1 MTFWRKLRSILPSYR
16 AARER
21 DMHDELESLKAMAG
35 RNELGNLTLVAEDA
49 RRVWTAVWIEQLLQD
64 LRYALRTLR
73 RSPGFTV
80 VVILTLALAIGMS
93 TSVFSVL
100 NAVLLRPISYPNGGR
115 LLWVTTFDKQWNEE
129 WVSAWDFKNWQ
140 EQATSF
146 DGMVSYDTLDLNIS
160 TPQGLIPTRLAL
172 VSQDFWKLSGARPAL
187 GRLPVEGEEHVI
199 VLSNGL
205 FERWLH
211 SDVAAIGK
219 VAVEVE
225 DRPHTVIGVLPRDFR
240 FEFPAHFGGLDDENV
255 DFYGSPL
262 PYGRGRGV
270 SSVVGSLKPGISI
283 DRARGELAAIRQR
296 IAADNPRR
304 EATEMEL
311 RVIPLLEK
319 RTGHVYTAV
328 WLLFGA
334 VLFVL
339 FVACANIAN
348 LLLARASVR
357 QKEISIRGSLGA
369 GPLRVLRQFLVE
381 SSLLVLAGGLS
392 GLLLARGSIAL
403 IVRLSA
409 KALPRLPEATMD
421 FRVLLFA
428 LGASILPAILFGLT
442 PMIALGRTNL
452 QYGLKDAAKGVSTWR
467 GGLRARRLLVAC
479 ELAFA
484 LVLLAG
490 AGLMVKSF
498 LRMYAHPDGFEPE
511 NILVMKIELSGPR
524 YFGTASPQKAYVDEA
539 LRRIRPIPGVRSA
552 TVIVRGE
559 SPLEWENMP
568 RLEQAGGEPPLIA
581 INGTSAEF
589 ADVMGTRLVKGR
601 WFKDGEQAMVINES
615 LARRDFGSV
624 DPIGKRIDG
633 IGPVVG
639 ILSDLKYIKL
649 DQSAEPEV
657 YLPFSPTGRGD
668 LLRTSLVVRT
678 AVNPMTIA
686 PILRKLV
693 AEIDKSQPAFEI
705 QTLEQVLADSIAPRR
720 FNLILLGTFAATALL
735 LALIGI
741 YGVTAYSVAQ
751 RTHEIG
757 IRITL
762 GARPREV
769 VGMMVRQGMVMAL
782 VGLLAGL
789 PAAAGLTRLM
799 TSILYDVEPTDT
811 TTFAITALALCAT
824 ALLACWLPSRKAAL
838 VDPNVALRYE

>member
-1 MTFWRKLRSILPSYR
+1 MTFWRKLRSILPSSR
-16 AARER
+16 TALERE
-21 DMHDELESLKAMAG
+21 MQEELESLKAMAG

-73 RSPGFTV
+73 RSPGFTI
-80 VVILTLALAIGMS
+80 VVILTLALALGMS

-100 NAVLLRPISYPNGGR
+100 NAVLLRPISYPNSNR
-115 LLWVTTFDKQWNEE
+115 LLWVTTFNKQWNEE
-129 WVSAWDFKNWQ
+129 WVSAWDFRNWQ
-140 EQATSF
+140 EQAKSF
-146 DGMVSYDTLDLNIS
+146 DGMVSYDTVDFKLP
-160 TPQGLIPTRLAL
+160 TPQGPMPTRLAF
-172 VSQDFWKLSGARPAL
+172 VSEDFWKLSGVRPAL
-187 GRLPVEGEEHVI
+187 GRLPVGGEENVV
-199 VLSNGL
+199 VLSSGL

-211 SDVAAIGK
+211 SDPEAIGK

-225 DRPHTVIGVLPRDFR
+225 DRPQTVIGILPRDFQ
-240 FEFPAHFGGLDDENV
+240 FEFPAHFGGLDDESV
-255 DFYGSPL
+255 DLYSPPL

-283 DRARGELAAIRQR
+283 DRARSELAAIRQR

-304 EATEMEL
+304 EATTMEL
-311 RVIPLLEK
+311 RIIPLLEK

-339 FVACANIAN
+339 FIACANIAN

-357 QKEISIRGSLGA
+357 QKEIAIRASMGA

-381 SSLLVLAGGLS
+381 SSLVVLAGGLS
-392 GLLLARGSIAL
+392 GLLLARWA
-403 IVRLSA
+403 IVLMVSLSA

-421 FRVLLFA
+421 LRVLLFA
-428 LGASILPAILFGLT
+428 LGASVVPAILFGLT

-452 QYGLKDAAKGVSTWR
+452 QDSLKDAAKGLSTWR
-467 GGLRARRLLVAC
+467 GGFRARRLLVGC

-484 LVLLAG
+484 VVLLAG

-498 LRMYAHPDGFEPE
+498 LRMYAHPLGFEPE
-511 NILVMKIELSGPR
+511 NILVLKLELSGPQ
-524 YFGTASPQKAYVDEA
+524 YFGAGPRQKAYVDEA
-539 LRRIRPIPGVRSA
+539 LRRVRPVPGVRSA
-552 TVIVRGE
+552 TVIGRGE

-568 RLEQAGGEPPLIA
+568 RLDPAGGEPPLTT
-581 INGTSAEF
+581 INATSAEF
-589 ADVMGTRLVKGR
+589 SDVMGTRLVKGR
-601 WFKDGEQAMVINES
+601 WFRDGEQAMVINES
-615 LARRDFGSV
+615 LVRRDFQNE
-624 DPIGKRIDG
+624 DPIGKRIEG

-657 YLPFSPTGRGD
+657 YLPFSPNGRGD

-678 AVNPMTIA
+678 AVNPMRIA
-686 PILRKLV
+686 PTLRKLIT
-693 AEIDKSQPAFEI
+693 EIDKTQPAFEI
-705 QTLEQVLADSIAPRR
+705 QTLAQVLTASIAPRW
-720 FNLILLGTFAATALL
+720 FNLFLLGTFAAAALL

-762 GARPREV
+762 GGRPREV
-769 VGMMVRQGMVMAL
+769 VGMMVRQGMVVAL

-789 PAAAGLTRLM
+789 LAAFGLTRFM

-824 ALLACWLPSRKAAL
+824 ALLACWLPARKAAL